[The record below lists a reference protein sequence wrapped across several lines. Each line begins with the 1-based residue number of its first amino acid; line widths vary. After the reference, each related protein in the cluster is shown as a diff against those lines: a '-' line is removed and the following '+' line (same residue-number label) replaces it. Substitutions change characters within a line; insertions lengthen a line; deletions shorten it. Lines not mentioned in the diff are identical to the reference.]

1 MVSVHESQHSRGD
14 GGRTV
19 EFEASTDS
27 TARLGEG
34 GGGSEL
40 PGSIRL
46 GKIWVS
52 IKRKMCR
59 KNDVTGNIFKGFSRQ
74 AKGMMVL
81 YSGGMIKGFE
91 QVSNLV
97 R

>member
-1 MVSVHESQHSRGD
+1 MSPSTQEV
-14 GGRTV
+14 TV
-19 EFEASTDS
+19 
-27 TARLGEG
+27 GEPLSLRPAQTPQQG
-34 GGGSEL
+34 SGKEGGGSEL